1 MGLLA
6 LVSLQ
11 LQQNPVYIPLVAA
24 FACAPALVLLIAWLR
39 ARRAYH
45 RLQQDVDH
53 LRKELGEVQGKYDRE
68 VHWRMAGEKQKTAEV
83 VTAAPSTGI
92 TTGTEAP
99 LRLHAQ

>member
-1 MGLLA
+1 M
-6 LVSLQ
+6 
-11 LQQNPVYIPLVAA
+11 YIPLVAA
-24 FACAPALVLLIAWLR
+24 FACAPALVLLISWLR

-45 RLQQDVDH
+45 RSQQDVDQ

-92 TTGTEAP
+92 NTGTEAP
-99 LRLHAQ
+99 LRSHAQ